1 MNKEIA
7 ENGDGVAPARLERNV
22 TEPIDERR
30 EFEKILLGAQV
41 FNNEPSLSGWQL
53 LAQDLLIDEAER
65 NRLAQ
70 EIPDFRGQA
79 INAIAYW
86 VSLTCRLDALDR
98 TRQLL
103 AQLPTASHSNAKD
116 LPDRTE
122 MAKND

>member
-53 LAQDLLIDEAER
+53 L
-65 NRLAQ
+65 
-70 EIPDFRGQA
+70 GQTLVHTMQPTHDCQLHA
-79 INAIAYW
+79 KQATR
-86 VSLTCRLDALDR
+86 SLR
-98 TRQLL
+98 
-103 AQLPTASHSNAKD
+103 S
-116 LPDRTE
+116 
-122 MAKND
+122 